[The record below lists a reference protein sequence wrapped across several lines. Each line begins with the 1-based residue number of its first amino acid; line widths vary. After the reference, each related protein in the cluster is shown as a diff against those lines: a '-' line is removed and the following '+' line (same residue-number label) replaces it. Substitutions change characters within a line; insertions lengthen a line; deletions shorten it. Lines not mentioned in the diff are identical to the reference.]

1 MRVLVVGAGIGGL
14 AAAVALIDRGHDV
27 EVVERAESPRE
38 TGAAFILWSGGTA
51 VLHDIGISLD
61 GLGTRLEVLE
71 NRGWDGRRLG
81 RIRVGAATR
90 RFGSPQVCVRRR
102 DVVRRLAARL
112 PDGVVEYGK
121 KAVAVTQDGGG
132 ARVRLE
138 DGTSRTG
145 DVVVGADG
153 GRSVVRGDLH
163 GPAEPRATGW
173 VTWQGMLTARADAD
187 ITGTGLFVVGPE
199 GLVGMFDA
207 GNHQVQWWF
216 DHPWRPDEP
225 RPRSVVADLA
235 DRFGHW
241 ADPVPGL
248 LARVDDATIGFYPHY
263 GHDVARE
270 WGRGRV
276 TLLGDA
282 AHLMPPTAGQGA
294 NQALE
299 DAWVLARALDHAPD
313 VPAALRDYERR
324 RARRARLASR
334 VAMRERAN
342 QYRPRQ
348 ARMLPDPVATALFV
362 RWLGLLSDRLA
373 AGPVDGAAGAAPA

>member
-1 MRVLVVGAGIGGL
+1 MRVLVVGAGVGGL
-14 AAAVALIDRGHDV
+14 AAAGALIDRGHQV
-27 EVVERAESPRE
+27 EVVERAEAPRE

-51 VLHDIGISLD
+51 VLQDLGLSFD
-61 GLGTRLEVLE
+61 GLGTQLEVLE

-90 RFGSPQVCVRRR
+90 RFGTPQLCVRRL
-102 DVVRRLAARL
+102 DVVRRLAGRL
-112 PDGVVEYGK
+112 PDGAVEYGK
-121 KAVAVTQDGGG
+121 KAVAVSQDGDS
-132 ARVRLE
+132 AVVTLE
-138 DGTSRTG
+138 DGSTRTA

-153 GRSVVRGDLH
+153 GRSVVRRALH

-173 VTWQGMLTARADAD
+173 VTWQGMLTARPDAE

-207 GNHQVQWWF
+207 GDRQVQWWF

-235 DRFGHW
+235 DRFGRW
-241 ADPVPGL
+241 AAPVPGL
-248 LARVDDATIGFYPHY
+248 LDRVDEATIGFYPHY

-299 DAWVLARALDHAPD
+299 DAWVLARALDSAQD
-313 VPAALRDYERR
+313 VPAALRGYERR

-348 ARMLPDPVATALFV
+348 ARLLPDAVATAVFV
-362 RWLGLLSDRLA
+362 RWLGALSDRLA
-373 AGPVDGAAGAAPA
+373 ADPSPLGSRG